1 MLQKQV
7 KREGET
13 MTQFE
18 QLEKEFTDYE
28 LVEPSEN
35 NCIMFAYAACKSFVG
50 HNEMIRRK

>member
-1 MLQKQV
+1 
-7 KREGET
+7 